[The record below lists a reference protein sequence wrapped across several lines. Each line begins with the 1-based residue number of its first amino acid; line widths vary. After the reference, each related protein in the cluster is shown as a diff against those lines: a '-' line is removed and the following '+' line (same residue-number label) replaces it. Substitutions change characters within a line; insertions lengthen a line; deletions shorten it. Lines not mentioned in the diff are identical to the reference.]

1 MVSPLKLFQTSMY
14 IKTNKSVRLNEHQ
27 LQANSIYKVDFA
39 MLDRSS
45 NNGVEY
51 FMQKSLIT
59 HIDDYQEQLKKSLEI
74 IINGG
79 K

>member
-1 MVSPLKLFQTSMY
+1 MKKSNSSMY
-14 IKTNKSVRLNEHQ
+14 IKTKKSVRLNEYQ
-27 LQANSIYKVDFA
+27 LEADSIYKIDFA

-59 HIDDYQEQLKKSLEI
+59 HIEDYQKELKNSLKA

>member
-1 MVSPLKLFQTSMY
+1 MDDIDSVHIIK
-14 IKTNKSVRLNEHQ
+14 KTNKSVRLNEHQ
-27 LQANSIYKVDFA
+27 LQADSIYKVNFA

-59 HIDDYQEQLKKSLEI
+59 HIDDYQKQLKNSLEI